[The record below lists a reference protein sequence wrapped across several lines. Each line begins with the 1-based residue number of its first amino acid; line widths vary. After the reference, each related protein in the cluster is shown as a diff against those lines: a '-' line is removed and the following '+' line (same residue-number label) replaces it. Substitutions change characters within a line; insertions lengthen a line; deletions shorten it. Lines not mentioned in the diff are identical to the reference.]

1 MHQFS
6 CLESLTFDCAFAR
19 LACLLRQITE
29 NIIPRPGHP
38 QVLLKLTISGKQA
51 SGLQVNLVSDAQL
64 ANGEYRC
71 YMPPVKKVII
81 TAEVSEKERLFIQ
94 GLDLGIIKLWHLGE
108 KSIENGKIQHRYRL
122 VEKDFTIVA
131 HRLV

>member
-1 MHQFS
+1 MH
-6 CLESLTFDCAFAR
+6 SLALPAFYAKS
-19 LACLLRQITE
+19 QK
-29 NIIPRPGHP
+29 NIVPRPDHP
-38 QVLLKLTISGKQA
+38 QVLLKLTIRGKQA

-64 ANGEYRC
+64 TNGEYRC
-71 YMPPVKKVII
+71 YVPPVKKVII

-94 GLDLGIIKLWHLGE
+94 GLDLGTLKLWHLGE

-131 HRLV
+131 HRLA